1 MAAFAAPNLVN
12 NLAVPL
18 HAEQPQQLRLANGG
32 LSKMTM
38 PQNKQLILLCAA
50 LLIADSLMLAISK
63 QDIGFIL
70 FDWMFSF
77 PSFFNDWRNLYLLA
91 SQLPDPNAT
100 HLYSP
105 PVTWFMSLASKQMSY
120 GVSIF
125 LFAVPV
131 ALLALAL
138 WRLSGD
144 VFVALLVVCSY
155 PFLFSIA
162 RGNMELHVFLLVF
175 VGLLARAQNRNRLFF
190 LLIFLASLVKPFA
203 LVFLL
208 VAARR
213 SWLRIIGIAIASA
226 IADLFLLYS
235 LNNLGLEAI
244 QRYFSAAQTYERLMV
259 FGPGGD
265 LYNNSFYILFGKLIL
280 DVRNPLALPMA
291 ELISC
296 ALVGL
301 TTLYS
306 AWLLGVFDRTGDNIS
321 NALEYITFIMLPIL
335 LIWCIPVSAD
345 YRLCYFLLSAYF
357 VISNG
362 NQYFDGRTKV
372 VLLWW
377 YFLIITPKH
386 FIYFGSELS
395 GALRYDSL
403 RPDLNYTLQSIVN
416 PVLMFLLCPILMY
429 GLYRSRL
436 LKYQNA
442 AFADQSQL

>member
-1 MAAFAAPNLVN
+1 MIM
-12 NLAVPL
+12 
-18 HAEQPQQLRLANGG
+18 
-32 LSKMTM
+32 SKK
-38 PQNKQLILLCAA
+38 NKELILLCVA
-50 LLIADSLMLAISK
+50 LAIADASMLAISK
-63 QDIGFIL
+63 QGIGFIL

-91 SQLPDPNAT
+91 PQLPDPNAT

-105 PVTWFMSLASKQMSY
+105 PVTWVMSLASKQMSY

-125 LFAVPV
+125 FFAVPV
-131 ALLALAL
+131 ALLSLAV

-144 VFVALLVVCSY
+144 VFVELLIVCSY

-175 VGLLARAQNRNRLFF
+175 VGLLARAKNRNRVFF

-208 VAARR
+208 VAARH

-226 IADLFLLYS
+226 MANLFLLYC

-244 QRYFSAAQTYERLMV
+244 QRYFAAAQTYERLMV

-265 LYNNSFYILFGKLIL
+265 LYNNSFYILFGKLFL
-280 DVRNPLALPMA
+280 GVGNPLAFPLT
-291 ELISC
+291 ETISFG
-296 ALVGL
+296 LVGL
-301 TTLYS
+301 TTFYS
-306 AWLLGVFDRTGDNIS
+306 AWILGFFDGTGESVSDS
-321 NALEYITFIMLPIL
+321 LEYITFMILPIL

-345 YRLCYFLLSAYF
+345 YRLCYFLLSTYF

-362 NQYFDGRTKV
+362 NQYFDSGTKV
-372 VLLWW
+372 VLLLW

-386 FIYFGSELS
+386 FIYFGDELS
-395 GALRYDSL
+395 GVLRYDSL
-403 RPDLNYTLQSIVN
+403 RPGLNYTLQSILN
-416 PVLMFLLCPILMY
+416 PILMFLLCPILMY

-436 LKYQNA
+436 KHRDA
-442 AFADQSQL
+442 AFASQSQS

>member
-1 MAAFAAPNLVN
+1 MIM
-12 NLAVPL
+12 
-18 HAEQPQQLRLANGG
+18 
-32 LSKMTM
+32 S
-38 PQNKQLILLCAA
+38 QNKQLILLCAA
-50 LLIADSLMLAISK
+50 LSIADALMLAISK

-120 GVSIF
+120 GTSIF

-131 ALLALAL
+131 VLLALAL

-144 VFVALLVVCSY
+144 VFVALLVACSY

-175 VGLLARAQNRNRLFF
+175 VGLLARAQSSRLFF

-203 LVFLL
+203 LGFLL
-208 VAARR
+208 VAARH

-226 IADLFLLYS
+226 IANLFLLYC

-244 QRYFSAAQTYERLMV
+244 QRYFAAAQTYERLMV

-265 LYNNSFYILFGKLIL
+265 LYNNSFYIFFGKLIL
-280 DVRNPLALPMA
+280 GVRSPLAFPLA
-291 ELISC
+291 ETISFG
-296 ALVGL
+296 LVGL

-306 AWLLGVFDRTGDNIS
+306 AWILGFFDRTRDNIS
-321 NALEYITFIMLPIL
+321 NALEYITFIMLPIF

-345 YRLCYFLLSAYF
+345 YRLCYFLLSVYF
-357 VISNG
+357 VIANG
-362 NQYFDGRTKV
+362 NQYFDIRTKV
-372 VLLWW
+372 VLLLW

-386 FIYFGSELS
+386 FIYFGNELS

-403 RPDLNYTLQSIVN
+403 RPGLNYTLQSIVN

-436 LKYQNA
+436 THQKA
-442 AFADQSQL
+442 ALADQSQL